1 MIHKCFALIVPAR
14 LSEAVTVANLDVR
27 HGSLEV
33 LVSGGLECVARGDWH
48 VYLNAGHHSGQ
59 LGTNVR
65 AAQLLHDSGLD
76 LPDVA
81 GTAVFLGR
89 AQHDF
94 DADVPEHLI
103 HRAEALFDTRLGVIQ
118 PAA

>member
-14 LSEAVTVANLDVR
+14 LSGAVTVANLDAR

-33 LVSGGLECVARGDWH
+33 LLSGRLECIAQGDWH
-48 VYLNAGHHSGQ
+48 VYLNADQ
-59 LGTNVR
+59 LPAELGPNIR
-65 AAQLLHDSGLD
+65 AAQLLHDTGLD

-89 AQHDF
+89 AEHDY

-103 HRAEALFDTRLGVIQ
+103 HRAEALFDTRLGAIQ

>member
-1 MIHKCFALIVPAR
+1 MIHKCIALIVPAW
-14 LSEAVTVANLDVR
+14 LSETVTVANLDAR

-33 LVSGGLECVARGDWH
+33 LLSGGLECVARGDWH
-48 VYLNAGHHSGQ
+48 VYLNADHHAAQ

-65 AAQLLHDSGLD
+65 AAQLLHDTGLD

-89 AQHDF
+89 AEHDY

-103 HRAEALFDTRLGVIQ
+103 HRAEALFDTSLGAIQ

>member
-14 LSEAVTVANLDVR
+14 ISEAVTVANLDAR
-27 HGSLEV
+27 HGCLEV
-33 LVSGGLECVARGDWH
+33 LLAGGLECVARGDWH
-48 VYLNAGHHSGQ
+48 VYLNADQRTAG
-59 LGTNVR
+59 LGPNVR
-65 AAQLLHDSGLD
+65 AGQLLHDTGLD

-89 AQHDF
+89 AGRDF

-118 PAA
+118 PVA

>member
-14 LSEAVTVANLDVR
+14 LSEAVTVTNLDAR

-33 LVSGGLECVARGDWH
+33 LLGGGLECVTRGDWH
-48 VYLNAGHHSGQ
+48 VYLNADQHAAE
-59 LGTNVR
+59 LRPNVR
-65 AAQLLHDSGLD
+65 AAQLLHDTGLD

-89 AQHDF
+89 AGHDF
-94 DADVPEHLI
+94 DANVPEHLI
-103 HRAEALFDTRLGVIQ
+103 HRAEALFDTRLGAIQ

>member
-1 MIHKCFALIVPAR
+1 MIHKCIAVIIPAR
-14 LSEAVTVANLDVR
+14 LSGAVTVTNLDAR

-33 LVSGGLECVARGDWH
+33 LLGGGLECVARGDWH
-48 VYLNAGHHSGQ
+48 VYLNADQHTAG
-59 LGTNVR
+59 LGPNIR
-65 AAQLLHDSGLD
+65 AAQLLHDTGLD

-89 AQHDF
+89 AEHDY
-94 DADVPEHLI
+94 DTDVPEYLI
-103 HRAEALFDTRLGVIQ
+103 HRAEALFDNRLGEIQ